1 MNGCHNPHGETTERE
16 PVTFTDD
23 LSPKQRTVVRCTN
36 VASNKRVMFPY
47 THSTH
52 RKGSMR
58 KYSAKGTYQNEGK
71 RGEAIPESKTEN
83 RWTQVHTKF
92 TKGTRPDPTGP
103 DRTDFPDPQTNTVC
117 PTSSLLPLR
126 FLTQN
131 LSIQLPTSLHV
142 YAYMSIYW
150 KAKHTNST
158 RSNKIQ
164 KQKGQFSS
172 QMLLR

>member
-1 MNGCHNPHGETTERE
+1 MFQVSTQLSSEMNGCHNPHGETTERE

-71 RGEAIPESKTEN
+71 RGEAIPESKQRTVGLRFIPNSQKE
-83 RWTQVHTKF
+83 RDR
-92 TKGTRPDPTGP
+92 TRPDPTG
-103 DRTDFPDPQTNTVC
+103 Q
-117 PTSSLLPLR
+117 
-126 FLTQN
+126 
-131 LSIQLPTSLHV
+131 TSLIHKPIQSV
-142 YAYMSIYW
+142 RPLLSYPCDSSHRIFLYNSPPLYTYM
-150 KAKHTNST
+150 HT
-158 RSNKIQ
+158 
-164 KQKGQFSS
+164 
-172 QMLLR
+172 